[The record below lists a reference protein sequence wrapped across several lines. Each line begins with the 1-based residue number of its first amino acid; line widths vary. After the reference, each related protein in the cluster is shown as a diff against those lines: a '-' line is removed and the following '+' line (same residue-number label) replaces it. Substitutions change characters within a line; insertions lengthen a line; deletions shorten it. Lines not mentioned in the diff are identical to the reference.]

1 MSRVSATKW
10 KNKTR
15 GGRKVT
21 LKQTYTPIES
31 SSIEEVF
38 GIRYWVLGSYPFSF
52 VQIAEETNVYI
63 IYADF
68 NKHTNTQYPV
78 PITQYPVPS
87 TQYPIPNTRY
97 PVPSTQ
103 YPLPNTQYP
112 IPDTPCHE
120 PSLNTV
126 FIYVYLI

>member
-1 MSRVSATKW
+1 MEEQDQ
-10 KNKTR
+10 

-52 VQIAEETNVYI
+52 VQIAEETNVYK

-68 NKHTNTQYPV
+68 DKHTNT
-78 PITQYPVPS
+78 
-87 TQYPIPNTRY
+87 RY
-97 PVPSTQ
+97 PT
-103 YPLPNTQYP
+103 
-112 IPDTPCHE
+112 PDTRCHE

>member
-1 MSRVSATKW
+1 MEEQDQ
-10 KNKTR
+10 

-52 VQIAEETNVYI
+52 VQIAEETNVYK

-68 NKHTNTQYPV
+68 NKHTSDQYPV
-78 PITQYPVPS
+78 PNIQYPVP
-87 TQYPIPNTRY
+87 NTRY
-97 PVPSTQ
+97 SVS
-103 YPLPNTQYP
+103 
-112 IPDTPCHE
+112 
-120 PSLNTV
+120 
-126 FIYVYLI
+126 